1 MSAYVYILW
10 SEDIQRYYI
19 GVTENLERR
28 VREHNQGN
36 SKYTKRG
43 IPWKL
48 VWTTQKASKSEAII
62 LERKLKNLKSS
73 KRIAGFIQ
81 KYS

>member
-1 MSAYVYILW
+1 MSACVYILW
-10 SEDIQRYYI
+10 SEHIQRYYI

-28 VREHNQGN
+28 VREHNQGI

-43 IPWKL
+43 VPWEL
-48 VWTTQKASKSEAII
+48 VWSTQKANKSEAVL
-62 LERKLKNLKSS
+62 LERKLKNLKSG
-73 KRIAGFIQ
+73 KRIAAFIQ

>member
-1 MSAYVYILW
+1 MSACVYILW
-10 SEDIQRYYI
+10 SEHIQRYYI

-28 VREHNQGN
+28 VREHNQGS

-43 IPWKL
+43 VSWEL
-48 VWTTQKASKSEAII
+48 VWSTQKANKSEAVI
-62 LERKLKNLKSS
+62 LERKLKNLKSG
-73 KRIAGFIQ
+73 KRIAEFIQ